1 MVEIENRQY
10 KVNKETANKILN
22 TLGVIPFI
30 EIIQILNGLRLSCR
44 ISTTL
49 VKEKFINETV
59 GSLGLYY
66 IRSKH
71 AILNTDNFSH
81 NKSFQLES
89 NDSLDYYYYIGINEA
104 VSSLAYL
111 SEGTNTSRQG
121 ALFGYPDCCINFF
134 GTKYKT
140 GLNDLTYEIDR
151 SANNYIF
158 WNNRITKCIGYCL
171 ISHFPCSWDC
181 MATQLIAKQTYSYL
195 REIVPHIADKCL
207 NLQQQNLFYSTDH
220 IVFPDKCL
228 SVKLNSIEK
237 SLKYKIND
245 ENKLINIDNEIYSK
259 YEGRIILMDSYIF
272 LPFNDK

>member
-81 NKSFQLES
+81 NKSFKL
-89 NDSLDYYYYIGINEA
+89 DSTNNSLHKYYYYVGINEA
-104 VSSLAYL
+104 VVNITYL
-111 SEGTNTSRQG
+111 SEGSNTSRQG
-121 ALFGYPDCCINFF
+121 ALFGYPNCCINFF
-134 GTKYKT
+134 
-140 GLNDLTYEIDR
+140 E
-151 SANNYIF
+151 S
-158 WNNRITKCIGYCL
+158 
-171 ISHFPCSWDC
+171 
-181 MATQLIAKQTYSYL
+181 
-195 REIVPHIADKCL
+195 
-207 NLQQQNLFYSTDH
+207 
-220 IVFPDKCL
+220 
-228 SVKLNSIEK
+228 
-237 SLKYKIND
+237 
-245 ENKLINIDNEIYSK
+245 
-259 YEGRIILMDSYIF
+259 
-272 LPFNDK
+272 